1 MLERIIN
8 LSIKHK
14 LWVIA
19 GVLLMAA
26 AGLTAAF
33 RLKIDAVPDITNNQ
47 VQIITSC
54 PALATQEVEQ
64 YVTYPIEQSVA
75 KLPNVT
81 ELRSISR
88 FGLSVVTVVFED
100 HVNTYFARQLIY
112 EQLKYA
118 EQQMPAGAGKPQLNP
133 MTTGLGEVFQ
143 YAVRPAAGSESKY
156 TAMELR
162 ELQDWVI
169 ARNLYGTK
177 GVAEVNSFGGLLK
190 QYEVAIN
197 PAKLKA
203 YDISIVE
210 IFDALAA
217 NNQNT
222 GGAYIDRKPN
232 AYFIRGVGT
241 LGSLEDIRQVV
252 LRASGAAPLLLGEV
266 CEVKFGSAVRYGAF
280 SYNGEYEAVGGMVLM
295 LKGESSFEVVAAVKT
310 RLAEIQKMLPK
321 DVVIT
326 PYLDRTDLI
335 SRAIGVVE
343 TNLLEGALI
352 VIFVLVIFLGNLRA
366 GLIVAS
372 AIPLSMLFALLMMY
386 FFDVSANLMS
396 LGAIDFGLIVDGAV
410 IIVEAVM
417 HYILLHKRGEGLGN
431 TALTAGEMDEV
442 VGHSAGKMMSSA
454 VFGQVIILIVYLPI
468 LSLTGVEGKMFV
480 PMAQTVGFAIIG
492 ALILS
497 LTYIPVMCAWFL
509 PKQAAEKLS
518 FGDKMMLVFER
529 IYAPVLALALRWKRA
544 VVASAVALLVF
555 SFFIFSR
562 MGGEFI
568 PTLQE
573 GDYIFDF
580 ILPQGAS
587 LSQSVETSMQG
598 ARLLKEFPEVKMVI
612 GKTGTSEIPMDVMPT
627 EGTDVIVVLKDKKE
641 WTTTQDYNKLAE
653 LMTEKLRQIPGVFV
667 EASQPIQMRFND
679 LMTGVTQDVAVK
691 IFGENLDTLAIYAD
705 KVAAIIQ
712 TIDGTG
718 EPKVQR
724 ITGLPQISIDY
735 NRAQLARYGV
745 SIQTLNQIV
754 STAFAGETAGQI
766 FENERRFD
774 LVVRLDMAYKN
785 SIEDVQNLFVPL
797 PNGGQIPLSQLASVA
812 FKSGPAEIGRESG
825 KRRVVVG
832 FNLRG
837 RDVQGVVEE
846 LQAKLGKQVKLPV
859 GYYFTY
865 GGTFENL
872 QKATARL
879 MIALP
884 IALGLIF
891 ILLYAAFRRLS
902 QVLLIFT
909 AIPMSAIG
917 GIFALLLRDMPFS
930 ISAGVGFIALFGVA
944 VLNGI
949 VLISTFNDLVKQGY
963 TNLEEV
969 VKLGTL
975 SRLRPV
981 LMTATVASLGFL
993 PMALSAG
1000 AGAEVQK
1007 PLATVV
1013 IGGLLTATLLTL
1025 IVLPLLYLLFS
1036 GKNKPI
1042 LPIPPAVSA
1051 VILPLLLML
1060 GLMPNISVN
1069 AQSYLTLDE
1078 AINRGMAQNL
1088 SLKSAAIA
1096 PNIAKQQTKSAM
1108 ALSKTGFFFENEDLQ
1123 PNNQAG
1129 ILKIG
1134 LSQGLDFP
1142 TVYGARRGYW
1152 RAEASRAEIHYQQAQ
1167 NTTKKEIRTAY
1178 FELWKAQNT
1187 LQYYQNLDTLY
1198 NTLADAAALRAKT
1211 GEGSGLE
1218 RIAARAQQQNIANL
1232 LAQVQIER
1240 GIAEKNLQFLLQTNE
1255 PLRLPPTAMQKI
1267 ELSAADSLNNPT
1279 ILLANQDLRVAESAR
1294 KLVGQEQLPDI
1305 WTRLFSQRLYL
1316 DRAQPFT
1323 GFSVSLNL
1331 PLLSRP
1337 LQQTRTAGLVV
1348 QRQRLQTEAT
1358 RAQWQQRSYEAEA
1371 KIAQQ
1376 ALQVAYFEQT
1386 ALPQAAEIKAAATL
1400 AYKSGEISY
1409 AELAQ
1414 YLAQIA
1420 DTEENYRATL
1430 LKYNLAAI
1438 DWLFLQ
1444 GK

>member
-1 MLERIIN
+1 M
-8 LSIKHK
+8 
-14 LWVIA
+14 
-19 GVLLMAA
+19 
-26 AGLTAAF
+26 
-33 RLKIDAVPDITNNQ
+33 
-47 VQIITSC
+47 
-54 PALATQEVEQ
+54 
-64 YVTYPIEQSVA
+64 A

-100 HVNTYFARQLIY
+100 RVNTYFARQLIY

-118 EQQMPAGAGKPQLNP
+118 EQQIPAGAGQPTLAP
-133 MTTGLGEVFQ
+133 LTTGLGEVFQ
-143 YAVRPAAGSESKY
+143 YTVRPAKGSESKY

-162 ELQDWVI
+162 QLQDWVV

-177 GVAEVNSFGGLLK
+177 GVAEVNSFGGLVK
-190 QYEVAIN
+190 QYEVTIN

-203 YDISIVE
+203 YNISVVE

-232 AYFIRGVGT
+232 AYFIRGIGT

-252 LRASGAAPLLLGEV
+252 LRSSASAPLLVGDV
-266 CEVKFGSAVRYGAF
+266 CEVKLGSSIRYGAF
-280 SYNGEYEAVGGMVLM
+280 SYNGQFEAVGGMVLM
-295 LKGESSFEVVAAVKT
+295 LKGESSFEVVAAIKT

-321 DVVIT
+321 DVVIE
-326 PYLDRTDLI
+326 PYLDRTNLI
-335 SRAIGVVE
+335 NRAIGVVE

-410 IIVEAVM
+410 IIIEAVM
-417 HYILLHKRGEGLGN
+417 HYMVSHKRGAPL
-431 TALTAGEMDEV
+431 AASEMDEV
-442 VGHSAGKMMSSA
+442 VKHSAGKMMSSA

-497 LTYIPVMCAWFL
+497 LTYIPVMAAWFL
-509 PKQAAEKLS
+509 PKQAAEKPS
-518 FGDKMMLVFER
+518 FGDKMMSFFER
-529 IYAPVLALALRWKRA
+529 IYAPILAAALRWKKA
-544 VVASAVALLVF
+544 IVASAVALLVF
-555 SFFIFSR
+555 SFFVFSR

-627 EGTDVIVVLKDKKE
+627 EGTDMIVILKDKKE
-641 WTTTQDYNKLAE
+641 WTTTQDYNELAR

-724 ITGLPQISIDY
+724 ITGLPQISIEY

-745 SIQTLNQIV
+745 SVQTLNQIV

-774 LVVRLDMAYKN
+774 LVVRLDTAYKN

-797 PNGGQIPLSQLASVA
+797 PNGGQIPLSQLASIA
-812 FKSGPAEIGRESG
+812 FKSGPAEVGRESG

-846 LQAKLGKQVKLPV
+846 LQAKLAKQVSLPV

-884 IALGLIF
+884 IALALIF

-969 VKLGTL
+969 VILGTL

-993 PMALSAG
+993 PMALSTG

-1013 IGGLLTATLLTL
+1013 IGGLITATLLTL

-1042 LPIPPAVSA
+1042 LSIPPSASA
-1051 VILPLLLML
+1051 VILPLLLIL
-1060 GLMPNISVN
+1060 GLMPNISAN

-1078 AINRGMAQNL
+1078 AINRGMAHNL

-1108 ALSKTGFFFENEDLQ
+1108 ALSKMGVFFENEDLQ

-1142 TVYGARRGYW
+1142 TVYGARRSYW
-1152 RAEASRAEIHYQQAQ
+1152 RAEADREKIQYQNAEISL
-1167 NTTKKEIRTAY
+1167 KKEIRTAY
-1178 FELWKAQNT
+1178 FELWRVDNS
-1187 LQYYQNLDTLY
+1187 LLYYQSLDTLHRI
-1198 NTLADAAALRAKT
+1198 LADAAALRAKT
-1211 GEGSGLE
+1211 GESTGLE

-1232 LAQVQIER
+1232 LAQIEIER

-1255 PLRLPPTAMQKI
+1255 PLLLPPTAMQKI
-1267 ELSAADSLNNPT
+1267 EISAADSLNNPT
-1279 ILLANQDLRVAESAR
+1279 ILLANQDLRIAETAR
-1294 KLVGQEQLPDI
+1294 RLVGQEQLPDL
-1305 WTRLFSQRLYL
+1305 WTRFFSQRLYL
-1316 DRAQPFT
+1316 DRVQPFT
-1323 GFSVSLNL
+1323 GFSVSVNL

-1358 RAQWQQRSYEAEA
+1358 RAQWQQRSYEAKA

-1376 ALQVAYFEQT
+1376 ALQLAYFEET
-1386 ALPQAAEIKAAATL
+1386 ALPQAAEIKAAARL
-1400 AYKSGEISY
+1400 AYTAGEISY

-1414 YLAQIA
+1414 YLAQVA